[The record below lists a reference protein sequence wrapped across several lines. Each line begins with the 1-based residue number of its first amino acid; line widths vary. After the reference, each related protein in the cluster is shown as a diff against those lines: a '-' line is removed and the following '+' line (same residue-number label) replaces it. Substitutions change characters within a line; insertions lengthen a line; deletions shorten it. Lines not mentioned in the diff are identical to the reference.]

1 MKRQIEADRFIF
13 GGGSCVGGAGG
24 ETGKVAKFILKFQG
38 NRGVGTDGG
47 AYLRRYLGVEA
58 DRYRGAVTSGF
69 VYCSVILLLL
79 SLA

>member
-13 GGGSCVGGAGG
+13 GGRSRVGGAGG

-47 AYLRRYLGVEA
+47 AYRWVYLADEALR
-58 DRYRGAVTSGF
+58 
-69 VYCSVILLLL
+69 
-79 SLA
+79 

>member
-38 NRGVGTDGG
+38 NRGVGTHGG
-47 AYLRRYLGVEA
+47 AYRWVYLADEALR
-58 DRYRGAVTSGF
+58 
-69 VYCSVILLLL
+69 
-79 SLA
+79 